1 MAGFV
6 LDASVAI
13 SWCFSGDP
21 TEDTPYS
28 RAVLM
33 RLATEDA
40 IVPEIWPFEIA
51 NNIFVSFTRRKRIN
65 EQQVQEYLARL
76 KALPIQVKLRTLSAN
91 IDLES
96 VARRLYLPAYDAAYI
111 ELARSEH
118 LPLATSD
125 NRLREIAIAERIP
138 VVS

>member
-1 MAGFV
+1 MVGFV
-6 LDASVAI
+6 LDASIAI
-13 SWCFSGDP
+13 SWCFPGEP

-28 RAVLM
+28 RAILM

-40 IVPEIWPFEIA
+40 LVPEIWPFEIA

-76 KALPIQVKLRTLSAN
+76 KALPIQVKTRSLGAN

-96 VARRLYLPAYDAAYI
+96 AARRLDIAAYDVAYI
-111 ELARSEH
+111 ELARLAK

-125 NRLREIAIAERIP
+125 SRLCEVAKAEGIP
-138 VVS
+138 IL